1 MTNFGKLKVDTP
13 SDREIRI
20 TRVFEAPR
28 PLVFDCWTKPELL
41 RRWLTGPPGWS
52 FVVCEVDLR
61 VGGAYRFVWRGP
73 DGTEMGM
80 GGVHREVVPP
90 ERIVNTQLFD
100 QDWTG
105 GEAVGTLLLS
115 EKDGRTTATN
125 TILYSSKAARDGALK
140 SGMEQGMEA
149 GYARLDELLA
159 QKRSA
164 KN

>member
-1 MTNFGKLKVDTP
+1 MSEKLKVDTP

-105 GEAVGTLLLS
+105 GEAVGTLVLT
-115 EKDGRTTATN
+115 ERDGRTTATN
-125 TILYSSKAARDGALK
+125 TVLYSSKAARDGALK
-140 SGMEQGMEA
+140 SGMEQGLEA
-149 GYARLDELLA
+149 GYARLDELVA
-159 QKRSA
+159 GTRA
-164 KN
+164 GKN

>member
-13 SDREIRI
+13 SDREVRI

-28 PLVFDCWTKPELL
+28 PLVFECWTKPELL
-41 RRWLTGPPGWS
+41 RRWLTGPPGWT

-105 GEAVGTLLLS
+105 GEAVGTLVLA

-159 QKRSA
+159 ETRSA

>member
-1 MTNFGKLKVDTP
+1 MPEKLKVDTP

-20 TRVFEAPR
+20 TRVFDAPR

-41 RRWLTGPPGWS
+41 RRWLTGPPGWT

-90 ERIVNTQLFD
+90 ERIVTTQLFD

-105 GEAVGTLLLS
+105 GEAVGTLVLT
-115 EKDGRTTATN
+115 EKDGLTTATD
-125 TILYSSKAARDGALK
+125 TILYSSRAARDGALK

-159 QKRSA
+159 EKTSV

>member
-1 MTNFGKLKVDTP
+1 MSEKLKVDTP

-105 GEAVGTLLLS
+105 GEAVGTLVLT
-115 EKDGRTTATN
+115 ERDGRTTATN

-140 SGMEQGMEA
+140 SGMEQGLEA
-149 GYARLDELLA
+149 GYARLDELVA
-159 QKRSA
+159 GTRA
-164 KN
+164 GKN

>member
-1 MTNFGKLKVDTP
+1 MPEKLKVDTP

-20 TRVFEAPR
+20 TRVFDAPR

-80 GGVHREVVPP
+80 GGVHREVVAP

-105 GEAVGTLLLS
+105 GEAVGTLVLT

-140 SGMEQGMEA
+140 SGMEQGLEA

-159 QKRSA
+159 QTRAA